1 MPMYPACS
9 PMYPACS
16 SMYQVHSVRLRP
28 SQLVLLPDGT
38 SIGFHAP
45 SVTTA
50 GNVDASQKIAVVPAT
65 RIGMPWREL
74 RSGRFRV
81 EHGAAGLQ
89 YLTADDLVQAQLTT
103 ADKDSPV
110 LPLSRWGCSAKIAG
124 VWLCSG
130 LLLVAG
136 CFSLLLLALVAL
148 PRSCA
153 LRGLSEDEA
162 WSRARSTMAFSLL
175 NMLVIIDVLK
185 IVVLV
190 GTGPGVTSLVLRIQN
205 QHVRFVVRNAV
216 QAVHLP
222 MALLCP

>member
-1 MPMYPACS
+1 MYPACIN
-9 PMYPACS
+9 PMHPACS
-16 SMYQVHSVRLRP
+16 STYQVHSVQLRP

-50 GNVDASQKIAVVPAT
+50 GNASQKIAVVPAT
-65 RIGMPWREL
+65 RIGLPWREL

-89 YLTADDLVQAQLTT
+89 YLTTDDFVQAQAQLTT
-103 ADKDSPV
+103 ADKNSPV

-162 WSRARSTMAFSLL
+162 WSRARSSMAFSLL

-190 GTGPGVTSLVLRIQN
+190 GTGPGVTSLILRIQS
-205 QHVRFVVRNAV
+205 QRVRFVVRNAV